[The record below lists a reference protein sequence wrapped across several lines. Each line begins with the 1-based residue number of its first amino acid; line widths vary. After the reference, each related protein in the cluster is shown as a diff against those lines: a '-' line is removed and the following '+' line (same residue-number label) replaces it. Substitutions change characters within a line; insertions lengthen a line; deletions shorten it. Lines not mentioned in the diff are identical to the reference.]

1 MDIGKVSC
9 VFFKNFVQK
18 KSTHV
23 WTIVSAMDPE
33 SLSGNSAIQAYGTS
47 TGLEL
52 HHLELIASLQIC
64 LGKRILE
71 RLQEAIKCL
80 GMRMTRILSA
90 HTHWSE
96 RVTWLQS
103 STRSLGIRTWCTFS
117 CLLHTC
123 SDFAT
128 GSGSSAMRTPIPPNS
143 LPTGCLFSIT

>member
-1 MDIGKVSC
+1 MC
-9 VFFKNFVQK
+9 FFENFVQK
-18 KSTHV
+18 KSTRV
-23 WTIVSAMDPE
+23 CTVGSAMDPE
-33 SLSGNSAIQAYGTS
+33 SLSGNSVIQAYGTS

-71 RLQEAIKCL
+71 RLPEAIKCL
-80 GMRMTRILSA
+80 GMGMTCIRSA

-103 STRSLGIRTWCTFS
+103 STRSLGTRTWWTFS
-117 CLLHTC
+117 CLLYTC

-128 GSGSSAMRTPIPPNS
+128 GSRSSATRTPTPQNT
-143 LPTGCLFSIT
+143 LPKGCLCSST